1 MRKLVFATNNT
12 FKLKEI
18 RGLLGKGFTIL
29 SLNDLHYYEDIP
41 ENYLTLEEN
50 AQAKAMII
58 YEEFGIDC
66 FADDT
71 GLEVAALNGSPGVF
85 SARYAGE
92 DKNSIKN
99 MSKLL
104 DELKHEQDRSAQF
117 RTVICFIQK
126 GSPVFFKG
134 VVKGTIMYEPKGA
147 KGFGYDPVFQPE
159 GFNKTFAEMSLEEKN
174 KISHRA
180 IAFGK
185 LIAFLNQDKI
195 N

>member
-71 GLEVAALNGSPGVF
+71 GLEVAALNGSP
-85 SARYAGE
+85 
-92 DKNSIKN
+92 
-99 MSKLL
+99 
-104 DELKHEQDRSAQF
+104 
-117 RTVICFIQK
+117 
-126 GSPVFFKG
+126 
-134 VVKGTIMYEPKGA
+134 
-147 KGFGYDPVFQPE
+147 
-159 GFNKTFAEMSLEEKN
+159 
-174 KISHRA
+174 
-180 IAFGK
+180 
-185 LIAFLNQDKI
+185 
-195 N
+195 